1 MPCPRPAVPSP
12 AVALAG
18 CCPLS
23 PAGAQRTQLF
33 VDPPWIPGVLW
44 DEVTLTCRGS
54 GTAGATL
61 WYKEGR
67 LWWKEGPENLTV
79 TESGTYSCERPG
91 TGISPRVTVSDGE
104 GGLGVPT
111 PAPAGTPRAQGG
123 SPLSPDSLVL
133 QVPARALLEGDT
145 VTLRCRR
152 RWDLRVNSVS
162 FYRDGEELGTLH
174 NGTELSLPPLQLGH
188 YLCRVSDGDSA
199 AESVPL
205 NVTVLGERDPRAGGD
220 PVTLRCSVQV
230 GSAPVTFT
238 WLRDGREVARGP
250 LLELGAV
257 DVGHSGTYQCVATNQ
272 LGQDGHRVSGRRGW
286 RLPPVPAPARGCHRG
301 LAPLPPPGW
310 VTTGTRGWRGGPGV
324 GDNGVTPAHPE
335 LRPRLRVLG
344 TFWGHFRR
352 I

>member
-1 MPCPRPAVPSP
+1 MWGQGFGDRDVGFGSTALGLLWGQGFEDRDKGTSTMGMWPP

-67 LWWKEGPENLTV
+67 LACPCSGDIPEHPSAGGPPCWNW
-79 TESGTYSCERPG
+79 GPG
-91 TGISPRVTVSDGE
+91 DIGCDR
-104 GGLGVPT
+104 
-111 PAPAGTPRAQGG
+111 

-174 NGTELSLPPLQLGH
+174 NGTELSLPPLQLQHSGR
-188 YLCRVSDGDSA
+188 YRCEGRVRDNA
-199 AESVPL
+199 QVPS
-205 NVTVLGERDPRAGGD
+205 LGSLPRPGASGD
-220 PVTLRCSVQV
+220 PKLS
-230 GSAPVTFT
+230 
-238 WLRDGREVARGP
+238 L
-250 LLELGAV
+250 
-257 DVGHSGTYQCVATNQ
+257 CVPS
-272 LGQDGHRVSGRRGW
+272 SGRRGW

>member
-1 MPCPRPAVPSP
+1 VPMSGPSPGRPCCPCPRGVRATRTWRVG
-12 AVALAG
+12 G
-18 CCPLS
+18 CDTKLS
-23 PAGAQRTQLF
+23 PGSLSTPLQGS
-33 VDPPWIPGVLW
+33 PPGV
-44 DEVTLTCRGS
+44 TRACPCS
-54 GTAGATL
+54 GDIPEHPSAG
-61 WYKEGR
+61 
-67 LWWKEGPENLTV
+67 GPPCWNW
-79 TESGTYSCERPG
+79 GPG
-91 TGISPRVTVSDGE
+91 DIGCDR
-104 GGLGVPT
+104 
-111 PAPAGTPRAQGG
+111 

-205 NVTVLGERDPRAGGD
+205 NVTVLGERDPRVRPGD

-272 LGQDGHRVSGRRGW
+272 LGQDGHRVFRALSPELALEVTSWDTGGVTRGRCEGLGPRV
-286 RLPPVPAPARGCHRG
+286 PVTPLSPHCHPIVS
-301 LAPLPPPGW
+301 PLSPHCHPLFSSQPPGRPR
-310 VTTGTRGWRGGPGV
+310 TGEWGRGPGMS
-324 GDNGVTPAHPE
+324 PCPQMAP
-335 LRPRLRVLG
+335 
-344 TFWGHFRR
+344 
-352 I
+352 